1 MDVIVELLSDK
12 EQTGIIMQNIA
23 SYVIY
28 IYPGII
34 SIYLYNF
41 FVARTTKDTQA
52 FIIKSFAISYLYNLA
67 LQALFSK
74 TYNLT
79 EVSNK
84 NSLVYNLL
92 LIMISFLIPYLC
104 YKLRESKLFAKLCR
118 CLGIATSVTNV
129 PFELLGEEEEE
140 YTCMKIYLKD
150 EPYIYIGYLGEYEY
164 EDGHEKYV
172 ILTGY
177 RKYYIDDKFSEKF
190 VVGHK
195 ADEYTEKVF
204 VRYNDI
210 KRIEKIGEK
219 RAKDEIYKETI
230 NS

>member
-92 LIMISFLIPYLC
+92 LNFISDF
-104 YKLRESKLFAKLCR
+104 
-118 CLGIATSVTNV
+118 
-129 PFELLGEEEEE
+129 
-140 YTCMKIYLKD
+140 
-150 EPYIYIGYLGEYEY
+150 
-164 EDGHEKYV
+164 
-172 ILTGY
+172 
-177 RKYYIDDKFSEKF
+177 
-190 VVGHK
+190 
-195 ADEYTEKVF
+195 
-204 VRYNDI
+204 
-210 KRIEKIGEK
+210 
-219 RAKDEIYKETI
+219 
-230 NS
+230 